1 MNVPWGSGPRR
12 GAAFVILSST
22 RKAVVAMRRIPKTLP
37 HREAAEWGFESR
49 YTREI
54 ALLHASED
62 VVLALLHAS
71 EDAVQMLIPLSS
83 ISQGGSIE
91 RGTYRVLIAIIRGK
105 VSRS

>member
-12 GAAFVILSST
+12 GAAFVILTST

-37 HREAAEWGFESR
+37 HREAEEWGFESR

-62 VVLALLHAS
+62 
-71 EDAVQMLIPLSS
+71 AVQMLIPLSR

-91 RGTYRVLIAIIRGK
+91 RGTYRVLIAIIQGK
-105 VSRS
+105 VSRR